1 MWCAATGSG
10 AFIICPDNFSLLEVT
25 VFRKKKEEIEVTP
38 TTTTRAETTRAEPS
52 QPHVASHTPVVES
65 AEEVIARRFGKPRS
79 ALGPGTVI
87 QGKLSFDTIV
97 VIEGK
102 LGGEVYSTETL
113 IVGKQGTVSAQVRVK
128 SLVVAGVVKGDIVAA
143 DSIELLRGGRI
154 EGDFTAKRVI
164 MEEGAVFNGSCRMK
178 TDSSQPLASKVEEK
192 VSPVAKQ
199 ATAPKVTTETNPTIK
214 TTPPSGSS
222 SAGARLGNSAE
233 SNVSTQSAAKVKG
246 AVESPT
252 LA

>member
-1 MWCAATGSG
+1 M
-10 AFIICPDNFSLLEVT
+10 
-25 VFRKKKEEIEVTP
+25 FRKKKEEAELTP
-38 TTTTRAETTRAEPS
+38 TATPRVEHSHSPV
-52 QPHVASHTPVVES
+52 PASSSSAES

-97 VIEGK
+97 IIEGK

-164 MEEGAVFNGSCRMK
+164 MEEGAIFNGTCRMK
-178 TDSSQPLASKVEEK
+178 TDATQPLASKVEDKVGATAKSATAQKSAADANSSVTATPSSASVSTGARMGSSTESK
-192 VSPVAKQ
+192 VSSQSTAKM
-199 ATAPKVTTETNPTIK
+199 T
-214 TTPPSGSS
+214 
-222 SAGARLGNSAE
+222 
-233 SNVSTQSAAKVKG
+233 G
-246 AVESPT
+246 AVETPT
-252 LA
+252 LAQ